1 MHKLD
6 TLFLDRDGVIN
17 VKLDGRYVKNTDEFE
32 FIIGA
37 ETAISKLSKIFNR
50 ILIVTNQQGIAKGIM
65 SDKDLGVLHDYMLFE
80 LKKNGGVIDK
90 IYYCPHLAA
99 ENCSCRK
106 PNPGMIQQAIIDFP
120 EIKVEDSYLIGDSDT
135 DILAG
140 NKTGLITVKVDNEY
154 TLLKWCD
161 ELLSVIK

>member
-17 VKLDGRYVKNTDEFE
+17 VKLDGRYVQNSDEFE
-32 FIIGA
+32 FMPGA
-37 ETAISKLSKIFNR
+37 ETAIAKLSKKFER

-65 SDKDLGVLHDYMLFE
+65 SADDLNNLHQYMLQQLE
-80 LKKNGGVIDK
+80 SEVIEK

-106 PNPGMIQQAIIDFP
+106 PNPGMIQQAISDFSA
-120 EIKVEDSYLIGDSDT
+120 IKIENSYLVGDSDT

-140 NKTGLITVKVDNEY
+140 EKMGLITVKVDNEY
-154 TLLKWCD
+154 TLSKWCD
-161 ELLSVIK
+161 ELLSVIE

>member
-1 MHKLD
+1 MM
-6 TLFLDRDGVIN
+6 
-17 VKLDGRYVKNTDEFE
+17 
-32 FIIGA
+32 II
-37 ETAISKLSKIFNR
+37 
-50 ILIVTNQQGIAKGIM
+50 
-65 SDKDLGVLHDYMLFE
+65 
-80 LKKNGGVIDK
+80 IDK

-161 ELLSVIK
+161 ELLSVIQ